1 MSQLVFSRIA
11 KLTEFKTFETRDVS
25 DVLPQP
31 VSMPLDS
38 ANAPTKCWF
47 KFKAKEVCEQKN

>member
-1 MSQLVFSRIA
+1 VPQLEFARIA

-31 VSMPLDS
+31 VNMPLDS
-38 ANAPTKCWF
+38 ANTPEKS
-47 KFKAKEVCEQKN
+47 